1 MIRHDE
7 ICKQLHTEFLE
18 RWPLEAVHKMTLGEY
33 NSLNNSDSF
42 CAWLERRTKPIGIIS
57 GRSSTIF
64 DIFERH
70 PWRAPLSGHGFANDE
85 RYTWRIRHGS
95 TAAEAFAS
103 VRNKIVEIISLA
115 QAGDLEAIERLEH
128 YPPLVRWKIAFLYAP
143 SNSML
148 SIFVPAKLHQIGH
161 ELGVDTP
168 STAELHR
175 RLAAF
180 RPVGQGIYSF
190 AFDLWHRSSP
200 LFGTLHR
207 KYYII
212 GTKYGAHATDSR
224 AEEMKEKGVVATDFG
239 PADFSI
245 ESLYLDGDKDALRQ
259 RLEENMCPEPD
270 KALPALF
277 TFLNIRVGDIVALKD
292 SGQPK
297 GGKAFLKIIAY
308 AVVVEREGRV
318 YQFDESLGHCL
329 QVEYLAT
336 NLDLEL
342 EQGGYGKT
350 VSPVDNLEA
359 REKIFGEFFDASD
372 VQLASAIEKEIEH
385 QERDRRKRKGV
396 TQLSHKTGLR
406 KATLPAVI
414 NHHHLRIQSELLAYL
429 RQIFPHATI
438 LGEENYID
446 ICVRINNPAEVHL
459 YEVKPYVSVRDCI
472 RAALGQLLDYARQ
485 EKGTDTIRLIAVGPT
500 PVSVSDRDFVA
511 FIQQHLTLPFEYK
524 CWRADFNL

>member
-1 MIRHDE
+1 MIRDDE
-7 ICKQLHTEFLE
+7 ICKQLHSEFLE

-57 GRSSTIF
+57 GHSSTVF

-70 PWRAPLSGHGFANDE
+70 TWVAPLSGPGFANDE
-85 RYTWRIRHGS
+85 QYTWRTRHGS

-103 VRNKIVEIISLA
+103 IRNKIVEIISLA

-143 SNSML
+143 ANSML

-175 RLAAF
+175 RLAAL

-200 LFGTLHR
+200 LFGALHR

-212 GTKYGAHATDSR
+212 GTKYGTYATDSR
-224 AEEMKEKGVVATDFG
+224 ADEMEGKGVVATDFG
-239 PADFSI
+239 PKGVSL
-245 ESLYLDGDKDALRQ
+245 ESFYLDYDKDALQ
-259 RLEENMCPEPD
+259 QYLEENNCPEPE
-270 KALPALF
+270 KALPALL

-350 VSPVDNLEA
+350 VSPVEHAEA
-359 REKIFGEFFDASD
+359 RKHIFS
-372 VQLASAIEKEIEH
+372 QLANADDTHIVASIE
-385 QERDRRKRKGV
+385 QEAKRQASHRLRRLGVSEVTPKGGMRAG
-396 TQLSHKTGLR
+396 SK
-406 KATLPAVI
+406 PCVI
-414 NHHHLRIQSELLAYL
+414 NPLHQVIQSGLLAFL
-429 RQIFPHATI
+429 QQQHPDATVYA
-438 LGEENYID
+438 EENFID
-446 ICVRINNPAEVHL
+446 ISVRRNGVEVVEL
-459 YEVKPYVSVRDCI
+459 YEIKPFCRARDCI
-472 RAALGQLLDYARQ
+472 RAALGQLLDYAHR
-485 EKGTDTIRLIAVGPT
+485 EKHGGSVKLIVVGPT
-500 PVSVSDRDFVA
+500 PVNDGDRAYVA
-511 FIQQHLTLPFEYK
+511 FIQEHLKLPFEYK
-524 CWRADFNL
+524 CWRADFVI